1 MSTQI
6 PNDEQITN
14 RDDLDGLTDDE
25 TILRTPEE
33 RAQLALKVALV
44 SAALILFMIFA
55 TWLLRPEGQ
64 IMVERWPNGYTKT
77 ETTYRS
83 QGGERQAHGAY
94 RAWHENGQLKAEGQ
108 HAAGLKE
115 GSWVYYE
122 PNGDPDKNLSGT
134 YRGDQRIEL

>member
-6 PNDEQITN
+6 PNDEHISD

-44 SAALILFMIFA
+44 SAALILFMIVA

-64 IMVERWPNGYTKT
+64 IMIERWPNGYTKT

-83 QGGERQAHGAY
+83 QGRERQAHGAY
-94 RAWHENGQLKAEGQ
+94 RAWHENGQLKAKGQ
-108 HAAGLKE
+108 LAAGLKE

-122 PNGDPDKNLSGT
+122 PNGDPDKKLSGT
-134 YRGDQRIEL
+134 YREDQRIEL